1 MRMRQVRAWTLT
13 AATIAVFGALP
24 VPAWAQQS
32 TPNDP
37 DLFRHPLHRAGTERS
52 GDSRTRLQTNYN
64 PYFGQNRVRY
74 DKFDLHIYTT
84 DHFEIWYYPA
94 LEPHLERV
102 ASYAE
107 SAYQRIS
114 ADLKQ
119 DLARRVPLFIFKT
132 GSEFQQT
139 NIAGGGI
146 PEGVLAF
153 AEPERNRMVLPI
165 DEPPDQL
172 YRLITH
178 ELTHVFEFDIIP
190 RGIIGGG
197 LPLWVDEGLANY
209 MAGYWNPLDLMQIR
223 DAALT
228 DNVPKMSRFESQPL
242 SGRLPYS
249 MGHAAFEFIESRWGK
264 EGVRQFLFSLRKGVL
279 GGGGESAYEE
289 ALKLKPEDFD
299 EQFDRYIKERF
310 KPFRDKER
318 PNDYGRNLAPNL
330 ERTPYVAAISI
341 EPSPSGDL
349 LAAVVANAR
358 DQELDIVLLSARD
371 GQVVKNLTSGFDK
384 DRGFEYISTSGGLRG
399 NLVPYISWAPVGDR
413 LAYFARTEKGKTL
426 IVQNV
431 VSGRIEARVKLETI
445 DGPES
450 PAFSPDGRRV
460 AFAGMAG
467 GYTDIYIVDLESGKL
482 ENVTKDAT
490 ADYAPS
496 FSPDGRTL
504 VYTARTG
511 GNDKLFSLVLASGQ
525 KKQLTFGSHDDTGAR
540 YYDDHTIV
548 FSSTAVDPAVPMPA
562 EVARNANVPNVW
574 TLDINSNQLQQL
586 TDSMT
591 GIVSPVVLRQTGA
604 LRVAFVTY
612 YKGENGIHT
621 ISRDKPIATVASED
635 FGGPGPNFEFTAP
648 LSHTL
653 VRDNVRKKGRFEGM
667 QLAGRPPL
675 NLGVSNSGTVYGNTQ
690 VTFTDIVGDKEV
702 SFYAESVAQYRTT
715 ALTYVNLERRLQYA
729 LQGFSQDFFYYGADI
744 QASGA
749 LYDPSIAPF
758 ISRDLAESV
767 RKQRGGTA
775 FLIYPFNRYNRVEFF
790 SGYMHMSEGYTNQAL
805 QDQAVQYQID
815 QYGQSLFR
823 NGHMI
828 PLGVSFINETTIFRE
843 YGPVAGSAL
852 KFSYDGSPAFGNSWI
867 SRNTTEVDARK
878 YTRLGANGV
887 FALRFRG
894 LKSWGRNP
902 DYIYFGGNGELRG
915 FEYLEFFGNKG
926 FHANAELRFPLIEA
940 MLTPIGV
947 LGGLRG
953 TMFANVGTAGFNGQ
967 DLTLMR
973 RSTETITPLVG
984 YDIDPFSGSL
994 TPRYGPAVN
1003 VGGLRLV
1010 DGRASY
1016 GFGLQSF
1023 LLGFP
1028 MHFDWSWKTLLNKS
1042 YEDLLFRT
1050 CAQTSLTNADCGG
1063 DSASFRKMKFDFWIG
1078 YDF

>member
-1 MRMRQVRAWTLT
+1 MFVAVMVVVAGPAAWSASAQ
-13 AATIAVFGALP
+13 AA
-24 VPAWAQQS
+24 
-32 TPNDP
+32 PNDP
-37 DLFRHPLHRAGTERS
+37 TLSRHPLHAAAMRGAS
-52 GDSRTRLQTNYN
+52 SQPTRLQTNYN

-74 DKFDLHIYTT
+74 DRFEHRIYTT
-84 DHFEIWYYPA
+84 DHFEIYYYQA
-94 LEPHLERV
+94 LEAHLERV

-114 ADLKQ
+114 ADLKH
-119 DLARRVPLFIFKT
+119 DLARRVPLFIYKT

-190 RGIIGGG
+190 RGIMGGG

-228 DNVPKMSRFESQPL
+228 DNVPKMSRFDAEPL

-249 MGHAAFEFIESRWGK
+249 MGHAAFEFIETRWGK

-299 EQFDRYIKERF
+299 DQFDRYIKERF

-318 PNDYGRNLAPNL
+318 PNDYGRNLAPSI
-330 ERTPYVAAISI
+330 ERTPYVAVLSI
-341 EPSPSGDL
+341 DPSPSGDL
-349 LAAVVANAR
+349 LAAVVGNAR

-384 DRGFEYISTSGGLRG
+384 DRGFEYIAMSGGLRG
-399 NLVPYISWAPVGDR
+399 NLVPWISWAPVGDR
-413 LAYFARTEKGKTL
+413 LAYFARTEKGKSL

-431 VSGRIEARVKLETI
+431 VSGRTEARIKL
-445 DGPES
+445 DAVDNPES
-450 PAFSPDGRRV
+450 PAFSPDGRSV
-460 AFAGMAG
+460 AFAAIAG
-467 GYTDIYIVDLESGKL
+467 GVADIYTI
-482 ENVTKDAT
+482 NVETGALVNLTKDAT
-490 ADYAPS
+490 ADYAPTY
-496 FSPDGRTL
+496 SPDGRTI

-511 GNDKLFSLVLASGQ
+511 GNDKLFSIVPATGQ
-525 KKQLTFGSHDDTGAR
+525 RKQLTFGSHDDTAAKF
-540 YYDDHTIV
+540 YDDRTIV
-548 FSSTAVDPAVPMPA
+548 FTSTAVDPATPMPA
-562 EVARNANVPNVW
+562 EVARNAGVPNVW
-574 TLDINSNQLQQL
+574 TLNLETNQLQQL

-591 GIVSPVVLRQTGA
+591 GVVSPVVLRQSGV

-612 YKGENGIHT
+612 YKGENGIHAV
-621 ISRDKPIATVASED
+621 SRDKPLATVESGD
-635 FGGPGPNFEFTAP
+635 FGGPGPVFEFTAP

-653 VRDNVRKKGRFEGM
+653 VRENTRKKGRFEGM
-667 QLAGRPPL
+667 MLAGRPPV

-715 ALTYVNLERRLQYA
+715 AFTYVDLSRRLQFA

-749 LYDPSIAPF
+749 LYDPRIAPY
-758 ISRDLAESV
+758 ITRDMAESV

-775 FLIYPFNRYNRVEFF
+775 FAIYPFNRYNRVEVS
-790 SGYMHMSEGYTNQAL
+790 SGYIWMSEGYTNSAL
-805 QDQAVQYQID
+805 QQEAVNYQIQ
-815 QYGQSLFR
+815 QYGRSLLR
-823 NGHMI
+823 NGHMV
-828 PLGVSFINETTIFRE
+828 PLAVTFVNETTVFRE

-852 KFSYDGSPAFGNSWI
+852 RFAYEGSPSFGDNWI
-867 SRNTTEVDARK
+867 TRQTTDLDVRYYK
-878 YTRLGANGV
+878 RLVANGV
-887 FALRFRG
+887 FGLRFRG
-894 LKSWGRNP
+894 LKSWGR
-902 DYIYFGGNGELRG
+902 DSDFIYFGGNGELRG
-915 FEYLEFFGNKG
+915 YEYLEFIGNKG

-940 MLTPIGV
+940 MLTPIGI

-953 TMFANVGTAGFNGQ
+953 SFFGNVGGASFNGT
-967 DLTLMR
+967 DFKLMSR
-973 RSTETITPLVG
+973 RAETITPLVG
-984 YDIDPFSGSL
+984 YDIDPFFGSV
-994 TPRYGPAVN
+994 TPRYGSPVT
-1003 VGGLRLV
+1003 VGGLRLI

-1028 MHFDWSWKTLLNKS
+1028 MHFDWSWKTLFNKD
-1042 YEDLLFRT
+1042 YEDLIFRN
-1050 CAQTSLTNADCGG
+1050 CVQTSAINADCTA
-1063 DSASFRKMKFDFWIG
+1063 DSGSFRRRRFDFWIG

>member
-1 MRMRQVRAWTLT
+1 MRMRQARLWTFV
-13 AATIAVFGALP
+13 AAMVGSFVAS
-24 VPAWAQQS
+24 VPAVATAQG

-37 DLFRHPLHRAGTERS
+37 DLYRHPLHRGAHKGTKS
-52 GDSRTRLQTNYN
+52 GPVRLQTNYN

-74 DKFDLHIYTT
+74 DKFDLHIYKT

-228 DNVPKMSRFESQPL
+228 DNVPKMSRFEAEPL
-242 SGRLPYS
+242 TGRLPYS

-299 EQFDRYIKERF
+299 DQFDRYIKDRF

-318 PNDYGRNLAPNL
+318 PNDYGRDLAPNR
-330 ERTPYVAAISI
+330 ERSQYVWVVSI

-349 LAAVVANAR
+349 LAAVVGNAR

-371 GQVVKNLTSGFDK
+371 GQVVKNLTGGFSK
-384 DRGFEYISTSGGLRG
+384 DQGFEYISMSGGLRG
-399 NLVPYISWAPVGDR
+399 NLVPFITWAPVGDR

-426 IVQNV
+426 FVENV
-431 VSGRIEARVKLETI
+431 VSGKTEMKLRLDTI
-445 DGPES
+445 DSPES

-460 AFAGMAG
+460 AFAGMSG
-467 GYTDIYIVDLESGKL
+467 GFADIYIIDIETGKV
-482 ENVTKDAT
+482 ENITKDAI
-490 ADYAPS
+490 ADYAPT

-511 GNDKLFSLVLASGQ
+511 GNDKLFSLTLANGQ
-525 KKQLTFGSHDDTGAR
+525 RKQLTFGSHDDTAAK

-548 FSSTAVDPAVPMPA
+548 FTSTAVDPAAPMAP

-574 TLDINSNQLQQL
+574 TLDLNTNQLQQL

-591 GIVSPVVLRQTGA
+591 GVVSPVVLRQGGA
-604 LRVAFVTY
+604 LKVAFVTY
-612 YKGENGIHT
+612 YKGENGIHA

-653 VRDNVRKKGRFEGM
+653 VRENTRKKGRFEGM

-675 NLGVSNSGTVYGNTQ
+675 NLGVSNSGTIYGNTQ

-744 QASGA
+744 QNSGV
-749 LYDPSIAPF
+749 LYDPSIAPY

-775 FLIYPFNRYNRVEFF
+775 FLIYPFNRYNRIELF
-790 SGYMHMSEGYTNQAL
+790 SGYMYMSEGYTNSAL
-805 QDQAVQYQID
+805 QELAVQYQID

-828 PLGVSFINETTIFRE
+828 PFGASFVNETTIFRD

-852 KFSYDGSPAFGNSWI
+852 KFSYDGSPAFGNKWI
-867 SRNTTEVDARK
+867 SRNTTELDARH
-878 YTRLGANGV
+878 YTRLAANGV
-887 FALRFRG
+887 LALRFRG

-902 DYIYFGGNGELRG
+902 DFMYFGGNGELRG
-915 FEYLEFFGNKG
+915 YEYLEFYGNKG

-953 TMFANVGTAGFNGQ
+953 TMFANVGGAGFNGTDFQ
-967 DLTLMR
+967 LLSRGT
-973 RSTETITPLVG
+973 STVTPVVG
-984 YDIDPFSGSL
+984 YDVDPFSGTP
-994 TPRYGPAVN
+994 TPRLGPATN
-1003 VGGLRLV
+1003 VTGLRLV

-1028 MHFDWSWKTLLNKS
+1028 MHFDWSWKTMLNKG
-1042 YEDLLFRT
+1042 YEDLLFRSCT
-1050 CAQTSLTNADCGG
+1050 QTSLINYDCSG
-1063 DSASFRKMKFDFWIG
+1063 DSTGFRKMKFDFWIG